1 MIKKL
6 KIKNLKSIKKLGLN
20 LGKFNVLCGNN
31 ASGKTAI
38 IHSILAVAQKYDATE
53 GLDGE
58 IIKIGNYQE
67 VHNRNTSGDIEIIVE
82 NDAKETK
89 KIIMKNDSS
98 LIFPKENT
106 LDISFEKDIF
116 YLSSNRIGV
125 VDTYIKGN
133 SRFGTS
139 GLSFANFI
147 HKNQEKSMSDSYIKA
162 FKKKK
167 TGVKVINSLKEHVRY
182 WLEFLTEENINLDE
196 IRYTNQYLLTFK
208 LNTRSINTGSG
219 FSYLLPII
227 AVCLGALI
235 INSNTKSKPIII
247 IENPEIYLHPKAQK
261 KLVEFLLFI
270 SDFAQV
276 IIETHSDHILKA
288 SIENKNKYDKIF
300 VFNLNNGTTEKKEMT
315 YKNFK
320 TKPISYAEVQYKA
333 FDIITSELHIQL
345 YSQLQVQSKKT
356 SITEFDNY
364 LSSLNAPLK
373 NDSSH
378 RIRTYK
384 TLPTY
389 IRNYIDHP
397 ENTNRQKYT
406 DAELKQSI
414 EFLLLHLK
422 KIHFKKQPNL

>member
-6 KIKNLKSIKKLGLN
+6 KIKNLKSIKNLMLT

-38 IHSILAVAQKYDATE
+38 IHSILAVAQKYDGTE

-67 VHNRNTSGDIEIIVE
+67 VHNRNTSGDIEIMIE
-82 NDAKETK
+82 NAAKETK
-89 KIIMKNDSS
+89 KIIMKNDNS
-98 LIFPKENT
+98 LIFPEENT
-106 LDISFEKDIF
+106 LNISFEKDIF

-139 GLSFANFI
+139 GLSFADFI
-147 HKNQEKSMSDSYIKA
+147 HKNKEKPMPDSYIKA
-162 FKKKK
+162 FEKKK
-167 TGVKVINSLKEHVRY
+167 TDAKVINFLREHVRY
-182 WLEFLTEENINLDE
+182 WFEFVTEEYINLDE
-196 IRYTNQYLLTFK
+196 IRYTNQYLLTFN
-208 LNTRSINTGSG
+208 LNNTRPINTGSG

-227 AVCLGALI
+227 SVCLGALI
-235 INSNTKSKPIII
+235 INSNTKNKPIII

-270 SDFAQV
+270 SDFAQM

-288 SIENKNKYDKIF
+288 SIENKNNKDKIF
-300 VFNLNNGTTEKKEMT
+300 VFNLTNGITKKKEMT
-315 YKNFK
+315 HRNFK
-320 TKPISYAEVQYKA
+320 TNPISYAEVQYCA
-333 FDIITSELHIQL
+333 FDIITPELHIQL
-345 YSQLQVQSKKT
+345 YSQLHAQSKTTKI
-356 SITEFDNY
+356 SRFDDY

-373 NDSSH
+373 NDSSC
-378 RIRTYK
+378 RTATYK

-414 EFLLLHLK
+414 DFLLSHL
-422 KIHFKKQPNL
+422 